1 MLTAVLKTPENTLN
15 RIGIVL
21 KEAGR
26 RGDMAVTIII
36 SPQFYK
42 EVFNTLCKAPHV
54 DQMIISGATCFI
66 IKDFRVELKEIDM
79 YV

>member
-1 MLTAVLKTPENTLN
+1 MVIAALKKPENALN
-15 RIGIVL
+15 RISIVL

-42 EVFNTLCKAPHV
+42 DVFNILCKAPHV
-54 DQMIISGATCFI
+54 DQMIISGVTHFL